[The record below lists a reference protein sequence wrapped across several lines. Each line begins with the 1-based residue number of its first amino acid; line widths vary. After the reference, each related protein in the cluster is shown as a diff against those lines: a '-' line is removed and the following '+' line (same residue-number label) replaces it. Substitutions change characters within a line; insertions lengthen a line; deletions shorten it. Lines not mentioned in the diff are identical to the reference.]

1 MNKDLLKL
9 SNLSKEFLTA
19 NSKIK
24 ILKKINIKISYGKII
39 ALVGPSGSGKSTLL
53 HLIGQLDTATSGDI
67 FFENVNLSNVDEQE
81 RDNIRRD
88 KISIVYQQNNLLY
101 DFNVLENVI
110 MRLLNKGIDKKTAEQ
125 KALRILKSVKMS
137 HRIFHFPD
145 QLSGGEQQRTAVA
158 RAVVVEPNLILA
170 DEPTG
175 SLDQFTSKEIFNLF
189 LKFKSQNRSIIF
201 ATHNRELAD
210 KADYKL
216 RIIDGN
222 IRRSNEKYK

>member
-24 ILKKINIKISYGKII
+24 ILKKINVKIAYGKIV

-53 HLIGQLDTATSGDI
+53 HLIGQLDTVTSGDI

-81 RDNIRRD
+81 KDNIRRD

-110 MRLLNKGIDKKTAEQ
+110 MPLLNKGIDKRTAEQ
-125 KALRILKSVKMS
+125 KALKILKSVKMS
-137 HRIFHFPD
+137 HRISHFPD

-175 SLDQFTSKEIFNLF
+175 SLDRLTASEVFNL
-189 LKFKSQNRSIIF
+189 LVGLRSKNRSIIF
-201 ATHNRELAD
+201 ATHNRELAEL
-210 KADYKL
+210 ADYKL
-216 RIIDGN
+216 RLFDGKV
-222 IRRSNEKYK
+222 RVE

>member
-24 ILKKINIKISYGKII
+24 ILKKINVKIAYGKIV

-53 HLIGQLDTATSGDI
+53 HLIGQLDTVTSGDI

-81 RDNIRRD
+81 KDNIRRD

-110 MRLLNKGIDKKTAEQ
+110 MPLLNKGIDKRTAEQ
-125 KALRILKSVKMS
+125 KALKILKSVKMS
-137 HRIFHFPD
+137 HRMSHFPD

-175 SLDQFTSKEIFNLF
+175 SLDRLTASEVFNL
-189 LKFKSQNRSIIF
+189 LVGLRSKNRSIIF
-201 ATHNRELAD
+201 ATHNRELAEL
-210 KADYKL
+210 ADYKL
-216 RIIDGN
+216 RLFDGKV
-222 IRRSNEKYK
+222 RVE

>member
-1 MNKDLLKL
+1 MNKDLLKIT
-9 SNLSKEFLTA
+9 NLSKEFLTA

-24 ILKKINIKISYGKII
+24 ILKKINVKIAYGKIV

-53 HLIGQLDTATSGDI
+53 HLIGQLDTVTSGDI

-110 MRLLNKGIDKKTAEQ
+110 MPLLNKGIDKRTAEQ
-125 KALRILKSVKMS
+125 KALKILKSVKMS
-137 HRIFHFPD
+137 HRMSHFPD

-175 SLDQFTSKEIFNLF
+175 SLDRLTASEVFNL
-189 LKFKSQNRSIIF
+189 LVGLRSKKRSIIF
-201 ATHNRELAD
+201 ATHNRELAEL
-210 KADYKL
+210 ADYKL
-216 RIIDGN
+216 ILFDGKV
-222 IRRSNEKYK
+222 RVE

>member
-24 ILKKINIKISYGKII
+24 ILKKINVKIAYGKIV

-53 HLIGQLDTATSGDI
+53 HLIGQLDTVTSGDI

-110 MRLLNKGIDKKTAEQ
+110 MPLLNKGIDKRIAEQ
-125 KALRILKSVKMS
+125 KALKILKSVKMS
-137 HRIFHFPD
+137 HRISHFPD

-175 SLDQFTSKEIFNLF
+175 SLDRLTASEVFNL
-189 LKFKSQNRSIIF
+189 LVGLRSKNRSIIF
-201 ATHNRELAD
+201 ATHNRELAEL
-210 KADYKL
+210 ADYKL
-216 RIIDGN
+216 RLFDGKV
-222 IRRSNEKYK
+222 RVE

>member
-24 ILKKINIKISYGKII
+24 ILKKINVKIAYGKIV

-53 HLIGQLDTATSGDI
+53 HLIGQLDTVTSGDI

-81 RDNIRRD
+81 KDNIRRD

-110 MRLLNKGIDKKTAEQ
+110 MPLLNKGIDKRTAEQ
-125 KALRILKSVKMS
+125 KALR
-137 HRIFHFPD
+137 
-145 QLSGGEQQRTAVA
+145 
-158 RAVVVEPNLILA
+158 
-170 DEPTG
+170 
-175 SLDQFTSKEIFNLF
+175 F
-189 LKFKSQNRSIIF
+189 LKV
-201 ATHNRELAD
+201 
-210 KADYKL
+210 
-216 RIIDGN
+216 
-222 IRRSNEKYK
+222 

>member
-24 ILKKINIKISYGKII
+24 ILKKINVKIAYGKIV

-53 HLIGQLDTATSGDI
+53 HLIGQLDTVTSGDI
-67 FFENVNLSNVDEQE
+67 FFENINLSNVDEQE

-110 MRLLNKGIDKKTAEQ
+110 MPLLNKGIDKRIAEQ
-125 KALRILKSVKMS
+125 KALKILKSVKMS
-137 HRIFHFPD
+137 HRISHFPD

-175 SLDQFTSKEIFNLF
+175 SLDRLTASEVFNL
-189 LKFKSQNRSIIF
+189 LVGLRSKNRSIIF
-201 ATHNRELAD
+201 ATHNRELAEL
-210 KADYKL
+210 ADYKL
-216 RIIDGN
+216 RLFDGKVHA
-222 IRRSNEKYK
+222 E

>member
-24 ILKKINIKISYGKII
+24 ILKKINVKIAYGKIV
-39 ALVGPSGSGKSTLL
+39 ALVGSSGSGKSTLL
-53 HLIGQLDTATSGDI
+53 HLIGQLDTVTSGDI

-110 MRLLNKGIDKKTAEQ
+110 MPLLNKGIDKRIAEQ
-125 KALRILKSVKMS
+125 KALKILKSVKMS
-137 HRIFHFPD
+137 HRISHFPD

-175 SLDQFTSKEIFNLF
+175 SLDRLTASEVFNL
-189 LKFKSQNRSIIF
+189 LVGLRSKNRSIIF
-201 ATHNRELAD
+201 ATHNRELAEL
-210 KADYKL
+210 ADYKL
-216 RIIDGN
+216 RLFDGKV
-222 IRRSNEKYK
+222 RVE

>member
-1 MNKDLLKL
+1 MNKDLLKI

-24 ILKKINIKISYGKII
+24 ILKKINVKIAYGKIV

-53 HLIGQLDTATSGDI
+53 HLIGQLDTVTSGDI
-67 FFENVNLSNVDEQE
+67 FFENINLSNVDEQE

-110 MRLLNKGIDKKTAEQ
+110 MPLLNKGIDKRIAEQ
-125 KALRILKSVKMS
+125 KALKILKSVKMS
-137 HRIFHFPD
+137 HRISHFPD

-175 SLDQFTSKEIFNLF
+175 SLDRLTASEVFNL
-189 LKFKSQNRSIIF
+189 LVGLRSKNRSIIF
-201 ATHNRELAD
+201 ATHNRELAEL
-210 KADYKL
+210 ADYKL
-216 RIIDGN
+216 RLFDGKV
-222 IRRSNEKYK
+222 RVE

>member
-24 ILKKINIKISYGKII
+24 ILKKINVKIAYGKIV

-53 HLIGQLDTATSGDI
+53 HLIGQLDTVTSGDI

-110 MRLLNKGIDKKTAEQ
+110 MPLLNKGIDKRTAEQ
-125 KALRILKSVKMS
+125 KALKILKSVKMS
-137 HRIFHFPD
+137 HRISHFPD

-175 SLDQFTSKEIFNLF
+175 SLDRLTASEVFNL
-189 LKFKSQNRSIIF
+189 LVGLRSKNRSIIF
-201 ATHNRELAD
+201 ATHNRELAEL
-210 KADYKL
+210 ADYKL
-216 RIIDGN
+216 RLFDGKV
-222 IRRSNEKYK
+222 RVE

>member
-24 ILKKINIKISYGKII
+24 ILKKINVKIAYGKIG

-53 HLIGQLDTATSGDI
+53 HLIGQLDTVTSGDI

-110 MRLLNKGIDKKTAEQ
+110 MPLLNKGIDKRTAEQ
-125 KALRILKSVKMS
+125 KALKILKSVKMS
-137 HRIFHFPD
+137 HRISHFPD

-175 SLDQFTSKEIFNLF
+175 SLDRLTASEVFNL
-189 LKFKSQNRSIIF
+189 LVGLRSKNRSIIF
-201 ATHNRELAD
+201 ATHNRELAEL
-210 KADYKL
+210 ADYKL
-216 RIIDGN
+216 RLFDGKV
-222 IRRSNEKYK
+222 RVE

>member
-24 ILKKINIKISYGKII
+24 ILKKINVKIAYGEIV

-53 HLIGQLDTATSGDI
+53 HLIGQLDTVTSGDI

-110 MRLLNKGIDKKTAEQ
+110 MPLLNKGIDKRTAEQ
-125 KALRILKSVKMS
+125 KALKILKSVKMS
-137 HRIFHFPD
+137 HRISHFPD

-175 SLDQFTSKEIFNLF
+175 SLDRLTASEVFNL
-189 LKFKSQNRSIIF
+189 LVGLRSKNRSIIF
-201 ATHNRELAD
+201 ATHNRELAEL
-210 KADYKL
+210 ADYKL
-216 RIIDGN
+216 RLFDGKV
-222 IRRSNEKYK
+222 RVE

>member
-24 ILKKINIKISYGKII
+24 ILKKINVKIAYGKIV

-53 HLIGQLDTATSGDI
+53 HLIGQLDTVTSGDI
-67 FFENVNLSNVDEQE
+67 FFENINLSNVDEQE

-110 MRLLNKGIDKKTAEQ
+110 MPLLNKGIDKRIAEQ
-125 KALRILKSVKMS
+125 KALKILKSVKMS
-137 HRIFHFPD
+137 HRISHFPD

-175 SLDQFTSKEIFNLF
+175 SLDRLTASEVFNL
-189 LKFKSQNRSIIF
+189 LVGLRSKNRSIIF
-201 ATHNRELAD
+201 ATHNRELAEL
-210 KADYKL
+210 ADYKL
-216 RIIDGN
+216 RLFDGKV
-222 IRRSNEKYK
+222 RVE

>member
-1 MNKDLLKL
+1 M
-9 SNLSKEFLTA
+9 SKEFLTA

-24 ILKKINIKISYGKII
+24 ILKKINVKIAYGKIV

-53 HLIGQLDTATSGDI
+53 HLIGQLDTVTSGDI

-81 RDNIRRD
+81 KDNIRRD

-110 MRLLNKGIDKKTAEQ
+110 MPLLNKGIDKRTAEQ
-125 KALRILKSVKMS
+125 KALKILKSVKMS
-137 HRIFHFPD
+137 HRISHFPD

-175 SLDQFTSKEIFNLF
+175 SLDRKTANEIFSLF
-189 LKFKSQNRSIIF
+189 SKLKSKNRTILY
-201 ATHNRELAD
+201 ATHNRELSNR
-210 KADYKL
+210 ADYKL
-216 RIIDGN
+216 NIIDGN
-222 IRRSNEKYK
+222 ITRKNG

>member
-24 ILKKINIKISYGKII
+24 ILKKINVKIAYGKIV

-53 HLIGQLDTATSGDI
+53 HLIGQLDTVTSGDI
-67 FFENVNLSNVDEQE
+67 FFENINLSNVDEQE

-110 MRLLNKGIDKKTAEQ
+110 MPLLNKGIDKRTAEQ
-125 KALRILKSVKMS
+125 KALKILKSVKMS
-137 HRIFHFPD
+137 HRISHFPD

-175 SLDQFTSKEIFNLF
+175 SLDRLTASEVFNL
-189 LKFKSQNRSIIF
+189 LVGLRSKNRSIIF
-201 ATHNRELAD
+201 ATHNRELAEL
-210 KADYKL
+210 ADYKL
-216 RIIDGN
+216 RLFDGKV
-222 IRRSNEKYK
+222 RVE

>member
-1 MNKDLLKL
+1 MNKDLLKI

-24 ILKKINIKISYGKII
+24 ILKKINVKIAYGKIV

-53 HLIGQLDTATSGDI
+53 HLIGQLDTVTSGDI

-110 MRLLNKGIDKKTAEQ
+110 MPLLNKGIDKRIAEQ
-125 KALRILKSVKMS
+125 KALKILKSVKMS
-137 HRIFHFPD
+137 HRISHFPD

-175 SLDQFTSKEIFNLF
+175 SLDRLTASEVFNL
-189 LKFKSQNRSIIF
+189 LVGLRSKNRSIIF
-201 ATHNRELAD
+201 ATHNRELAEL
-210 KADYKL
+210 ADYKL
-216 RIIDGN
+216 RLFDGKV
-222 IRRSNEKYK
+222 RVE

>member
-1 MNKDLLKL
+1 MNKDLLKI

-24 ILKKINIKISYGKII
+24 ILKKINVKIAYGKIV

-53 HLIGQLDTATSGDI
+53 HLIGQLDTVTSGDI
-67 FFENVNLSNVDEQE
+67 FFENINLSNVDEQE

-110 MRLLNKGIDKKTAEQ
+110 MPLLNKGIDKRTAEQ
-125 KALRILKSVKMS
+125 KALKILKSVKMS
-137 HRIFHFPD
+137 HRISHFPD

-175 SLDQFTSKEIFNLF
+175 SLDRLTASEVFNL
-189 LKFKSQNRSIIF
+189 LVGLRSKNRSIIF
-201 ATHNRELAD
+201 ATHNRELAEL
-210 KADYKL
+210 ADYKL
-216 RIIDGN
+216 RLFDGKV
-222 IRRSNEKYK
+222 RVE